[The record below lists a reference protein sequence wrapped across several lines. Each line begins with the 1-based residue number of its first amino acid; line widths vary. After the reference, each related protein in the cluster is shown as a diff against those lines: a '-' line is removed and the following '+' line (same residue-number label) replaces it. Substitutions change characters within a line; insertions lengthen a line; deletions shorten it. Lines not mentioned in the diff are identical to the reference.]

1 MYSFIINMWL
11 VLGYDHY
18 LSLYTNTCICVSTYT
33 HMCRHIYTCVD
44 TYTCT
49 CNIPLMSPLT
59 FMSYTSYEYIV
70 PWSRAH
76 KLSAESFGLWWFL
89 VSEAKLVKLESALM
103 RSWSLNRLVFC
114 NFLCLCINTS
124 CLCSSLKRM
133 GVQLLLLMLI
143 MRISTMQN
151 KRMFESS
158 WCSLK

>member
-1 MYSFIINMWL
+1 MYSFIINTWL

-18 LSLYTNTCICVSTYT
+18 LSLYTNTCIIHS
-33 HMCRHIYTCVD
+33 
-44 TYTCT
+44 
-49 CNIPLMSPLT
+49 CNIPLTSPLT
-59 FMSYTSYEYIV
+59 FMSYTSYEYTV

-76 KLSAESFGLWWFL
+76 KLSAGSFGLWWFL
-89 VSEAKLVKLESALM
+89 VSEAKLMKLESALM
-103 RSWSLNRLVFC
+103 RSWSLNRLVFG
-114 NFLCLCINTS
+114 NFLCSCINTS

-143 MRISTMQN
+143 MRISMMQN